1 MDRTAAPCVN
11 FFQYACGTW
20 NRRHVIPEDRSSIS
34 TFEVLANQLQVIL
47 KRILEESPNADDNNA
62 TLKAKMFY
70 KSCMDIRGYNEN
82 AFRSRVSNN
91 FHEFYLK
98 TILKNSFP
106 IIPSNKIPFF
116 LAKTLSFS
124 FSLNKF
130 SLLYLFVEKHLSF
143 LISLNNFLSFS
154 SSLDTLSF
162 FYSY

>member
-47 KRILEESPNADDNNA
+47 KRILEESPNAEDNNA

-82 AFRSRVSNN
+82 AFRSRVSNK

-98 TILKNSFP
+98 TILKLSAFLKNSFP
-106 IIPSNKIPFF
+106 TISSNKIPF
-116 LAKTLSFS
+116 LPAKILSIS
-124 FSLNKF
+124 FSLKT
-130 SLLYLFVEKHLSF
+130 SF
-143 LISLNNFLSFS
+143 LSNLIEQFLSFS
-154 SSLDTLSF
+154 SSLDTLFSF
-162 FYSY
+162 YPY